1 VPPNRAQSAVPR
13 TRSRTPRRPAPPGR
27 TSRRWAWGES
37 TSGRIARA
45 PLCEGTRPRFR
56 ELVLGAT
63 PPGVP
68 LRSTAR
74 SGSRRSSASRWQCP
88 TAWPFPPSRCAPPA
102 GAESER
108 RRRGDAVRSVV
119 AADGVAP
126 NRRGGLRV
134 RNCADANRVPCSAWG
149 ERLVT
154 PPVHVDEQGGRADD
168 ARGGRDGGRRRRP
181 VLTRLAGDRAL
192 HPIVDEV
199 ALRSGGRSRSRART
213 SRPGDDE
220 LTHVVLRWSLWCVT
234 SGIRRQVPRP
244 HCTDVRSRLLA
255 WVPRARRPHR
265 GRSV

>member
-119 AADGVAP
+119 RRTVWRRTGAAACACGIVRTPIACPAPRGV
-126 NRRGGLRV
+126 
-134 RNCADANRVPCSAWG
+134 
-149 ERLVT
+149 
-154 PPVHVDEQGGRADD
+154 
-168 ARGGRDGGRRRRP
+168 
-181 VLTRLAGDRAL
+181 
-192 HPIVDEV
+192 
-199 ALRSGGRSRSRART
+199 
-213 SRPGDDE
+213 
-220 LTHVVLRWSLWCVT
+220 
-234 SGIRRQVPRP
+234 
-244 HCTDVRSRLLA
+244 
-255 WVPRARRPHR
+255 
-265 GRSV
+265 